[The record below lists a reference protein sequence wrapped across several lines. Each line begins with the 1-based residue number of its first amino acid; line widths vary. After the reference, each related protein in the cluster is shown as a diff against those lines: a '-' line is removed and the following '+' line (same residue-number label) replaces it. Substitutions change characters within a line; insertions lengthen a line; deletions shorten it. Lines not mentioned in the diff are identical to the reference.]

1 LFIKVFIVSEG
12 IEKELAECGP
22 EKWLRCYATI
32 CHSAQDIN
40 GLYTTAMSNFQAIH
54 DPTAALNLQ
63 RLFVLRNIAIICALA
78 AVTIASQVLAMELP
92 LLPLLLTI
100 AVHGVIN
107 ILTLLRMRKPRPV
120 SSWEF
125 FVQLVLD
132 TLVLCALL
140 YFAGGSTNP
149 FVSLFLL
156 PLVIVASILPQR
168 FTWAMAV
175 LTVGCYSLLIYFFQ
189 PLPHANIK
197 HGVDFDLHVTGMWFS
212 FLLSAGL
219 IVFFVV
225 RMANSLRERDRI
237 LTETREQA
245 IRDQHLV
252 TLGTLATGAAHELGT
267 PLATMAVLVGELR
280 HEHANDPEVLEK
292 TKMLRSQLDRCKSIL
307 SSITASA
314 GQVRPEGGRSFAID
328 DYLEVVVGLLRSS
341 RPAAK
346 VSCQLEGSRPT
357 PQILADT
364 TLTQA
369 LLNVLN
375 NAADASIDS
384 IEVKGRWNNEH
395 LTLSVCDRGEGL
407 NPSELAAAGTPF
419 FTTKPD
425 GQGLGLYLARA
436 VMERFGG
443 KIQLLNQN
451 GGGTQAVIELPL
463 VPIRVPT

>member
-1 LFIKVFIVSEG
+1 M
-12 IEKELAECGP
+12 
-22 EKWLRCYATI
+22 WYHATI
-32 CHSAQDIN
+32 CHSPQGVIR
-40 GLYTTAMSNFQAIH
+40 LYTILMNNFQANH
-54 DPTAALNLQ
+54 DPTATLNLR
-63 RLFVLRNIAIICALA
+63 RLFILRNIAIICTLA
-78 AVTIASQVLAMELP
+78 VIGIASQVLAMALP
-92 LLPLLLTI
+92 LLPLILIVT
-100 AVHGVIN
+100 AHAAIN
-107 ILTLLRMRKPRPV
+107 IMTLLRIRKPHPV

-132 TLVLCALL
+132 TLILYALL
-140 YFAGGSTNP
+140 YFSGGSTNP

-156 PLVIVASILPQR
+156 PLVIVASILPQC

-189 PLPHANIK
+189 PLPHTHIQRDI
-197 HGVDFDLHVTGMWFS
+197 DFDVHVMGMWFS

-219 IVFFVV
+219 IVFFVI

-245 IRDQHLV
+245 MRDQHLV

-267 PLATMAVLVGELR
+267 PLATMAVLIGELR
-280 HEHANDPEVLEK
+280 HDHTDDIDVLEK
-292 TKMLRSQLDRCKSIL
+292 TKMLRGQLDRCKGIL
-307 SSITASA
+307 SNITASA
-314 GQVRPEGGRSFAID
+314 GQARPEGGRGFAID
-328 DYLEVVVGLLRSS
+328 DYLKTVVGLLRSS
-341 RPAAK
+341 RPTAR
-346 VSCQLEGSRPT
+346 VSYELEGAQPT

-369 LLNVLN
+369 LLNILN

-384 IEVKGRWNNEH
+384 IEVRGRWNSER
-395 LTLSVCDRGEGL
+395 LTLSICDRGEGI
-407 NPSELAAAGTPF
+407 NPTELAAVGTPF

-443 KIQLLNQN
+443 QIQLLNQS
-451 GGGTQAVIELPL
+451 GGGIRAVIELPL
-463 VPIRVPT
+463 ATIRVPA

>member
-1 LFIKVFIVSEG
+1 MDS
-12 IEKELAECGP
+12 
-22 EKWLRCYATI
+22 
-32 CHSAQDIN
+32 
-40 GLYTTAMSNFQAIH
+40 FQTNH

-78 AVTIASQVLAMELP
+78 AVIIASQMLAMTLP
-92 LLPLLLTI
+92 LLPLMLII
-100 AVHGVIN
+100 AAHGVIN
-107 ILTLLRMRKPRPV
+107 ILTLLRIRKPHPV

-132 TLVLCALL
+132 TLILCALL

-189 PLPHANIK
+189 PLPYAHIED
-197 HGVDFDLHVTGMWFS
+197 GVDFDLHVMGMWFS

-237 LTETREQA
+237 LTEAREQVM
-245 IRDQHLV
+245 RDQHLV

-280 HEHANDPEVLEK
+280 HEHTDDTDVLGK

-314 GQVRPEGGRSFAID
+314 GQARPEGGRSFAID
-328 DYLEVVVGLLRSS
+328 DYLKVVVGLLRSS

-346 VSCQLEGSRPT
+346 VSYQLEGAQPV

-369 LLNVLN
+369 LLNILN

-384 IEVKGRWNNEH
+384 IEVKGRWNNER
-395 LTLSVCDRGEGL
+395 LTLSICDRGEGL
-407 NPSELAAAGTPF
+407 NPSVLAAVGTPF
-419 FTTKPD
+419 FTTKPN

-436 VMERFGG
+436 VMQRFGG
-443 KIQLLNQN
+443 QVQLFNQN

-463 VPIRVPT
+463 IAIRVPA

>member
-1 LFIKVFIVSEG
+1 M
-12 IEKELAECGP
+12 
-22 EKWLRCYATI
+22 
-32 CHSAQDIN
+32 N
-40 GLYTTAMSNFQAIH
+40 NFQANH

-63 RLFVLRNIAIICALA
+63 RLFVLRNIAIICALS
-78 AVTIASQVLAMELP
+78 AVVIASQVLAMDLP
-92 LLPLLLTI
+92 LLPLLIII
-100 AVHGVIN
+100 AVHGAIN
-107 ILTLLRMRKPRPV
+107 VMTLLRIKKPRPV

-132 TLVLCALL
+132 TLILYALL

-149 FVSLFLL
+149 FVSLLLL
-156 PLVIVASILPQR
+156 PLLIVASILPQR

-175 LTVGCYSLLIYFFQ
+175 LTVGCYSLLIYFFR
-189 PLPHANIK
+189 PLSRANIQ
-197 HGVDFDLHVTGMWFS
+197 HGIDFDLHVMGMWFS

-245 IRDQHLV
+245 MRDQHLV

-267 PLATMAVLVGELR
+267 PLATMAVLTGELR
-280 HEHANDPEVLEK
+280 HEHTNDIDVQEK
-292 TKMLRSQLDRCKSIL
+292 TKMLRSQLARCKSIL
-307 SSITASA
+307 SNITASA
-314 GQVRPEGGRSFAID
+314 GQARPEGGRSFAVD
-328 DYLEVVVGLLRSS
+328 DYLKTVVGLLQSS

-346 VSCQLEGSRPT
+346 VTCQLDGTQPT
-357 PQILADT
+357 PQIVADT

-369 LLNVLN
+369 LLNILN

-384 IEVKGRWNNEH
+384 IEVKGLWSSEH
-395 LTLSVCDRGEGL
+395 LTLSIRDRGEGF
-407 NPSELAAAGTPF
+407 NPEKLAAADTPF
-419 FTTKPD
+419 FSTKPD

-443 KIQLLNQN
+443 KVQLLSQN
-451 GGGTQAVIELPL
+451 GRGTQAVIELPL
-463 VPIRVPT
+463 TTIRVPA